1 VLRCKSQKALASRS
15 KESQRGAEVL
25 RCNNYVS
32 NGVIFVFLYEYR
44 EMAYP
49 CTYACGEKFSRKFT
63 LDRHIKNFHVIST
76 QESALIQSAILP
88 KRPKISLKS
97 SNPIDTTLKSQ
108 VNITGNVNKDSQLS
122 HITDQLA
129 QLTQVV
135 AELRSSKVPII
146 ENQTNHITIN
156 NTLVYNCFDQH
167 TIDIFN
173 RILERYG
180 PDRAI
185 SYSGSLLKGKNK
197 NNKHDWIRNPEL
209 VNLESLSNVI
219 KYDSNP
225 RNQGFHILGADNK
238 EIIDTDGSIVDKIL
252 TNTVVNA
259 NLKAQSHLATKAS
272 EAADEGN
279 SERMWEIWTDSSI
292 YNQRGETIHDYIDK
306 FKKVTASKSH
316 LIDVINGS

>member
-1 VLRCKSQKALASRS
+1 
-15 KESQRGAEVL
+15 
-25 RCNNYVS
+25 
-32 NGVIFVFLYEYR
+32 
-44 EMAYP
+44 MAYP
-49 CTYACGEKFSRKFT
+49 CTYGCGEKFSRKFT
-63 LDRHIKNFHVIST
+63 LDRHIKNFHMKET
-76 QESALIQSAILP
+76 LNKLP
-88 KRPKISLKS
+88 LPVPVKINLTVSKAKQ
-97 SNPIDTTLKSQ
+97 PTLNAQ
-108 VNITGNVNKDSQLS
+108 KDSELS
-122 HITDQLA
+122 HLTAQLA
-129 QLTQVV
+129 KLTQVV
-135 AELRSSKVPII
+135 AELSASKAPVI
-146 ENQTNHITIN
+146 ENQTTNHITIN

-173 RILERYG
+173 RILERHG

-209 VNLESLSNVI
+209 VNFESLSNVI

-259 NLKAQSHLATKAS
+259 NLKAQSHLANKAS

-316 LIDVINGS
+316 LIDVINGK